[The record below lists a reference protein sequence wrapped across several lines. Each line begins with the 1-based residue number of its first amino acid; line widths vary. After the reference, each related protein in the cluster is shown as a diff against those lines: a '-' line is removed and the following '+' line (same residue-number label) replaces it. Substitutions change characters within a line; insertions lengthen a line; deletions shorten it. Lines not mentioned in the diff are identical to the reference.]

1 MAVRNGGAGVVWLIV
16 AAANGLVTIA
26 YLAIAWAIWRGLRTS
41 GQVLGNR
48 LGLAT
53 AGIFFTCA
61 VHHGNHF
68 VHLLLPYA
76 DPGMHVGMAMRDAFD
91 DPWLATWDLL
101 TAAVGIWYWTLRS
114 RFPALVR
121 GPAVFEDLRLREATE
136 RTLRTSEERYRR
148 IVETTDE
155 GVLVADAGGRVTFAN
170 SRLSEMLGRSVDD
183 LQGRRV
189 ADLVPPEDRDT
200 VAEQLL
206 AADRHGNREQYELR
220 LRRADGRDLW
230 VRVSAS
236 PLPDDSGAVVGRLA
250 MLADVTEQ
258 RSLEHQ
264 VRQVQKLDA
273 VGQLA
278 SGVAHDFNNLLTVI
292 DGYATILLQQL
303 DHSRPERRH
312 VQHIH
317 AAALRASAL
326 TRQLAAFAR
335 DQHVEPQM
343 LSLNEVVSDVR
354 GMLARLIPASVAVVM
369 QPTPE
374 PALVRADRGRIEQVV
389 INLAVNARDAMP
401 DGGLLS
407 IGTSLVELG
416 AADAE
421 RAGLPAGWNVML
433 TVSDTGVGMTPEV
446 RARAAE
452 PFFTTKEPGRGT
464 GLGLAT
470 VYGIVRQA
478 GGHLAIHSEPGVG
491 TTVKVLLPQATEMR
505 SATPAG
511 MPAGPAAATGT
522 ETILLAEDD
531 EEVRELVAGMLGAA
545 GYTVV
550 QARDGLEAD
559 SLLAVRSDID
569 MLVTDV
575 IMPGL
580 TGPQL
585 VERLAAH
592 DRQLPVLFT
601 SAYTRGLIT
610 QDGLLD
616 PAVGYLEKPFTPAA
630 LTSKVRAA
638 LDRGPRARD
647 AAAPGVAPG
656 PATG

>member
-1 MAVRNGGAGVVWLIV
+1 MAWVIV
-16 AAANGLVTIA
+16 AAANGLVMVA

-68 VHLLLPYA
+68 VHLLLPWA
-76 DPGMHVGMAMRDAFD
+76 DPGIHVGMAMRAAFD

-101 TAAVGIWYWTLRS
+101 TAAVGIYYWTLRS

-136 RTLRTSEERYRR
+136 RTLRASEERYRR

-155 GVLVADAGGRVTFAN
+155 GVLVTDAGGRVTFAN

-189 ADLVPPEDRDT
+189 ADLVPPEDRDA
-200 VAEQLL
+200 VAERLL
-206 AADRHGNREQYELR
+206 AADRHGHREQYDLR

-230 VRVSAS
+230 VRASAS

-292 DGYATILLQQL
+292 DGYAAILLQQL
-303 DHSRPERRH
+303 DHSRPERRQ

-326 TRQLAAFAR
+326 TKQLAAFAR
-335 DQHVEPQM
+335 DQHVEPQV

-354 GMLARLIPASVAVVM
+354 GMLARLIPTSVAVVM
-369 QPTPE
+369 QPSSE
-374 PALVRADRGRIEQVV
+374 PVLVRADRGRIEQVV

-407 IGTSLVELG
+407 IGTGLVEL
-416 AADAE
+416 AEADAE
-421 RAGLPAGWNVML
+421 RQGLPTGWNVML
-433 TVSDTGVGMTPEV
+433 TVSDTGLGMTPEI
-446 RARAAE
+446 RARALE

-478 GGHLAIHSEPGVG
+478 GGHLAIYSEPGVG

-505 SATPAG
+505 SPVVPA
-511 MPAGPAAATGT
+511 AGPAPATGT

-531 EEVRELVAGMLGAA
+531 EAVRELVAGMLRTA

-585 VERLAAH
+585 VERLVAH

-601 SAYTRGLIT
+601 SAYTRGLIS
-610 QDGLLD
+610 QEGLLD
-616 PAVGYLEKPFTPAA
+616 PAVSYLEKPFTPAE

-638 LDRGPRARD
+638 LDLGPRPRD
-647 AAAPGVAPG
+647 APATDPVASPAPG
-656 PATG
+656 PAAGLATG